1 MVPLQV
7 EEKLHMFQEEKYVAL
22 KKGEH
27 KVLKEKS
34 ESGKVRLAYTALGET
49 LILLSP
55 EQNVLPYLD
64 GRKQGARS
72 CADVIIYRWKEG
84 DKVWDLHIIEF
95 KKTINTSTLGKAK
108 WQFTMGIYNARA
120 IAAFLGI
127 GLGSIYLYSGFRNDT
142 LSSMESASLITL
154 RISNNSEKLKEIR
167 QWKEEECELR
177 LDGENKI
184 LPHYKILLNQDGD
197 GILSI

>member
-1 MVPLQV
+1 M
-7 EEKLHMFQEEKYVAL
+7 E
-22 KKGEH
+22 
-27 KVLKEKS
+27 
-34 ESGKVRLAYTALGET
+34 
-49 LILLSP
+49 
-55 EQNVLPYLD
+55 
-64 GRKQGARS
+64 
-72 CADVIIYRWKEG
+72 
-84 DKVWDLHIIEF
+84 
-95 KKTINTSTLGKAK
+95 
-108 WQFTMGIYNARA
+108 IYNARA

-142 LSSMESASLITL
+142 LSSMENASLITL